1 MTLHRRWGDV
11 VFKLCACWV
20 RTENINEDIEQFH
33 TFGRFSVKSKKRD
46 KLLHPIYVPIH
57 QAPSEKDLSLKG
69 KNMLPLGANL
79 FLLD

>member
-1 MTLHRRWGDV
+1 MTLHRRCGDV
-11 VFKLCACWV
+11 VLKLCACWV

-33 TFGRFSVKSKKRD
+33 TFGRFSVKSKERD

-57 QAPSEKDLSLKG
+57 QASSEKDLSLKG